1 VVSRLVADSGAIDV
15 TAVLCES
22 GVQGTVGAVGH
33 CDVDAGGARL
43 RRTVEVSGV
52 SGLMM
57 SFGLVPL
64 PTSNINDSYEP
75 EP

>member
-1 VVSRLVADSGAIDV
+1 MVSRLVADSGAIDV